1 MRHLAI
7 GPEVGLKISV
17 REVLSLVIGLGG
29 VALLATGIYH
39 LLDIG
44 TCGTGGPHVI
54 ARECPQGSGI
64 WGPLLPV
71 GLVLWFIGLFVSKE
85 GLIKPGAGQIVW
97 SALFAGGGFALL
109 YLVLTQP
116 DLGPGS
122 ELGAYIMAA
131 VFLPLGL
138 GIWIPALLKL
148 RRKQDGTAE
157 PQTTDAA
164 VAGDHTAW
172 TKQLHQ
178 LRSDGGLTRAEFDR
192 LKGDPAGF
200 ADRLDLIQQ
209 LADLKAAGLLSAEEF
224 AAKKHTVILGDS

>member
-1 MRHLAI
+1 MR
-7 GPEVGLKISV
+7 ISV

-29 VALLATGIYH
+29 VALLASGIYH

-44 TCGTGGPHVI
+44 TCGTGGPHMI

-71 GLVLWFIGLFVSKE
+71 GLFLWFIGLFVSKE
-85 GLIKPGAGQIVW
+85 GLVKPGAGQIVW

-109 YLVLTQP
+109 YLALTQP

-122 ELGAYIMAA
+122 KLAAYIMAA

-138 GIWIPALLKL
+138 GIWIPTVLKL
-148 RRKQDGTAE
+148 RRKRLGS
-157 PQTTDAA
+157 
-164 VAGDHTAW
+164 VAGDRTAW

-178 LRSDGGLTRAEFDR
+178 LRHAKALTPAEFDQLER
-192 LKGDPAGF
+192 DHAGS
-200 ADRLDLIQQ
+200 ADRLELIRQ
-209 LADLKAAGLLSAEEF
+209 LADLKASGLLSEEEF